1 MPLQARRGLLSMRTP
16 GSNGAETLR
25 TLRAAAMRLL
35 AKHGYEG
42 MNLRTLA
49 KSVGVQAGTLYNY
62 IDSKQDLL
70 FWLLKDAS
78 EKILAEFDEH
88 VATIE
93 EPEAQ
98 MRAFVDFHLNYHIVN
113 RKESTVLQTEVRG
126 LTLKNY
132 RVVTE
137 LQRAYT
143 EKVHAIVKRGIAT
156 RRFKVSDSQVT
167 TFAIIQMLTAMIR
180 WYRPDGRLAPEQL
193 IEVYTELVSGMLHT
207 DAPAR
212 RAPLANGSVMSSSA
226 G

>member
-1 MPLQARRGLLSMRTP
+1 MRTP

-25 TLRAAAMRLL
+25 TLRTAAMRLL

-93 EPEAQ
+93 EPDAQ

-156 RRFKVSDSQVT
+156 RHFKVGDSQVT

-180 WYRPDGRLAPEQL
+180 WYRPDGRLPPEQL
-193 IEVYTELVSGMLHT
+193 IEVYTELVSGMLQT
-207 DAPAR
+207 DEPAR
-212 RAPLANGSVMSSSA
+212 QAPFANDSVVPSSA